1 LVVLEEWPMQVG
13 YRLFFGLLLALSVTA
28 SVAAALD
35 NRMRG
40 HASPYL
46 ALHGADP
53 VAWQEWNAETVARA
67 KRENKLLFVSLGYF
81 SCHWCHVMQ
90 QESYRDPAIAAL
102 LNRHFIPVKVDRELN
117 AALDAALI
125 EFSQQLNG
133 VAGWPLNAFV
143 TPEGYP
149 AYAVLYQPPG
159 EFKASLTRLAANW
172 RDQYEVFKQ
181 TAREAAQ
188 IRPSPGLSGPQP
200 ELSAAV
206 ARRLQLDY
214 LVAVRQQADTLQGGF
229 SRVSKFPMAPHLAS
243 LLEIHARQPE
253 PWLADFLQLTLDQ
266 MARFGLRDPVNGG
279 FFRYTVDPDWH
290 TPHFEKMLADNAQL
304 APIYA
309 RAAELF
315 KRPDYRV
322 IAHQTLDFMLETL
335 RAPQGGFYTAT
346 SALDKRGQ
354 EGGAYLWRPDALRR
368 LLNTRDYELLRKLWR
383 LDAPAPF
390 DLGHLP
396 MALDPP
402 SAAERARL
410 HAILVKLKQ
419 TGRQRQ
425 VPVDTKINAALNGL
439 ALSAFSQAGRG
450 VPRFDAAA
458 HALRSY
464 IEQRLLKQGRL
475 VKTRASQQSFDDA
488 ELDDY
493 AYIVAGLEHY
503 ATAYRD
509 TGARS
514 LARELAKQAWQGF
527 FSADGWQRERQ
538 PLLATM
544 RAQPALPDG
553 ALPSASAKL
562 IGATRELLVQV
573 RDIDKD
579 KRQRLARE
587 SALPVIMRQPFEH
600 PSALLDIVNYA
611 TARTSRQSIL
621 D

>member
-1 LVVLEEWPMQVG
+1 MQVG
-13 YRLFFGLLLALSVTA
+13 YRLLFGLLLALSAAA
-28 SVAAALD
+28 SVAAALE

-46 ALHGADP
+46 ALHGTDP

-90 QESYRDPAIAAL
+90 QESYRDPVIAAL
-102 LNRHFIPVKVDRELN
+102 LNRHFVPVKVDRELN
-117 AALDAALI
+117 AALDATLI

-159 EFKASLTRLAANW
+159 EFKATLTRLAANW
-172 RDQYEVFKQ
+172 RDQSEVFKQ

-188 IRPSPGLSGPQP
+188 IRPSPAQSGPQP
-200 ELSAAV
+200 ELSAAIL
-206 ARRLQLDY
+206 RRLELDF
-214 LVAVRQQADTLQGGF
+214 LAAVRQQADTLQGGF
-229 SRVSKFPMAPHLAS
+229 SRVNKFPMAPHLAS
-243 LLEIHARQPE
+243 LLEIHARNPD

-266 MARFGLRDPVNGG
+266 MARYGLRDHVNGG

-322 IAHQTLDFMLETL
+322 VAHQTLDFMLQTL

-346 SALDKRGQ
+346 SALDQHGQ

-368 LLNTRDYELLRKLWR
+368 LLNASDYDLLRKFWR

-396 MALDPP
+396 MALGQP
-402 SAAERARL
+402 SAAEHTL
-410 HAILVKLKQ
+410 LQAILVKLKQ
-419 TGRQRQ
+419 AGRQRD

-439 ALSAFSQAGRG
+439 ALSAFSHAGRG

-458 HALRSY
+458 HELRRY
-464 IEQRLLKQGRL
+464 IEQRLRHQGRL
-475 VKTRASQQSFDDA
+475 VKTRAGKQLFDDA

-493 AYIVAGLEHY
+493 AYVVAGLEHY

-514 LARELAKQAWQGF
+514 LARELAKQAWKNY
-527 FSADGWQRERQ
+527 FSAEGWRRERQ

-562 IGATRELLVQV
+562 IAATRKLLAQV
-573 RDIDKD
+573 RDIDMD

-587 SALPVIMRQPFEH
+587 SALPVIKRQPFEH
-600 PSALLDIVNYA
+600 PLGLLE
-611 TARTSRQSIL
+611 IL
-621 D
+621 ESQRLR